1 MHWRWDQGRLDYFR
15 FDMIKRIAGVLCSL
29 ENVEL
34 GAHPDPLRSNL
45 VSNTGLLFDPEHYK
59 VWRNYKRV
67 FGCCLLAADID
78 GRMICT
84 ELCHRIA
91 AESPN
96 EMPADVYLGNFIS
109 RFYYPSPI
117 FEGYTNRGTQ
127 YFPVCAILKLL
138 LARLRSGQQ
147 PIVTVEEIVQLIVA
161 NNCTGEEPIEHY
173 AALTPQPYAP
183 AKDEIRQIRELV
195 RFVSQISILKWVQPH
210 LYLDVDAGN
219 PAALRYVETLAQPE
233 KRERKPDSARELLEL
248 GRTGDLRIVPL
259 IPEPAGD
266 ADLVFSE
273 GKPKRVTH
281 LRYER
286 SAKLRDFFF
295 AARQSPFLCDMCS
308 FDVTLRYPWTTNL
321 LEVHHLLPLA
331 SPLRIEE
338 RRTSLS
344 ELVGICPNCHKATH
358 LYYKR
363 WLDDNEQDDF
373 DSYAEARE
381 VYTLAKNSIHN

>member
-29 ENVEL
+29 ENIEL
-34 GAHPDPLRSNL
+34 GAHTDPLRANL
-45 VSNTGLLFDPEHYK
+45 VANTSLPFAPEHYK

-91 AESPN
+91 APSPN
-96 EMPADVYLGNFIS
+96 DMAADVYFTNFIK
-109 RFYYPSPI
+109 RFYFPSPM
-117 FEGYTNRGTQ
+117 FDGYVNKGAQ
-127 YFPVCAILKLL
+127 HFPVCAILKLL
-138 LARLRSGQQ
+138 LARLRSGQK
-147 PIVTVEEIVQLIVA
+147 PIITIEEIISFVVA
-161 NNCTGEEPIEHY
+161 NNCTGEEPVEFY
-173 AALTPQPYAP
+173 AALTPKAYSP
-183 AKDEIRQIRELV
+183 AQDEVRQIRELV

-210 LYLDVDAGN
+210 LYLDVDSAN
-219 PAALRYVETLAQPE
+219 PAALQFVEKLAQPE
-233 KRERKPDSARELLEL
+233 KHERKTNKERELLEL
-248 GRTGDLRIVPL
+248 GKTGDLRVIPL
-259 IPEPAGD
+259 IPAPSGD

-286 SAKLRDFFF
+286 SSKLRDFFF
-295 AARQSPFLCDMCS
+295 AAKQTPFLCDMCS
-308 FDVTLRYPWTTNL
+308 LDVTQRYPWTTNL

-363 WLDDNEQDDF
+363 WLDDRNQDDF
-373 DSYAEARE
+373 NNYQEARE
-381 VYTLAKNSIHN
+381 VYTLAKDSIHN

>member
-15 FDMIKRIAGVLCSL
+15 FDKVKQIAEVLCSL
-29 ENVEL
+29 ENLEL
-34 GAHPDPLRSNL
+34 RTQSDPLRAVL
-45 VSNTGLLFDPEHYK
+45 VSNTNLPFAPDHYK

-78 GRMICT
+78 GRLICT

-91 AESPN
+91 AQSHN
-96 EMPADVYLGNFIS
+96 EMPADIYFGNFI
-109 RFYYPSPI
+109 RKFYYPSPI
-117 FEGYTNRGTQ
+117 FEGYSKSGTQ

-147 PIVTVEEIVQLIVA
+147 PNVSIDEIVKLVVA
-161 NNCTGEEPIEHY
+161 NNCTGEEQIDHY
-173 AALTPQPYAP
+173 AALTPQTYTP
-183 AKDEIRQIRELV
+183 AQDEVRQIRELV
-195 RFVSQISILKWVQPH
+195 RFVSQISVLKWEQPH
-210 LYLDVDAGN
+210 LYLDIDSNN
-219 PAALRYVETLAQPE
+219 PAALRFVEKLATPHKC
-233 KRERKPDSARELLEL
+233 KRDPDAARELLKL
-248 GRTGDLRIVPL
+248 GKTGDLRFVPL
-259 IPEPAGD
+259 IPAPAGD
-266 ADLVFSE
+266 SDLTFSE

-286 SAKLRDFFF
+286 SSKLRDFFF
-295 AARQSPFLCDMCS
+295 AAKRPPYLCDMCS
-308 FDVTLRYPWTTNL
+308 LDVTNRYPWTTNL

-363 WLDDNEQDDF
+363 WLDDHAQDDF
-373 DSYAEARE
+373 ASYQEARD